1 MMENKD
7 KLWNSVGRQLK
18 EECCG
23 CSACM
28 IVCNKNAIKM
38 KKDEMGFYYPY
49 VDTDECVGCGAC
61 IKVCPLK

>member
-1 MMENKD
+1 MENKD
-7 KLWNSVGRQLK
+7 KLLNSVGMQLK

-28 IVCNKNAIKM
+28 LVCVKSAIEM

-49 VDTDECVGCGAC
+49 VVSDKCIGCGAC